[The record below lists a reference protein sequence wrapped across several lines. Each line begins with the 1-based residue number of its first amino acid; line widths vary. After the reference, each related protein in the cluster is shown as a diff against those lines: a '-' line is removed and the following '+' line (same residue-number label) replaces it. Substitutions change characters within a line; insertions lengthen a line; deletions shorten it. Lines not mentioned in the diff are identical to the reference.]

1 MLQRKEHT
9 MDKTISLIALLS
21 AGSLFFSG
29 AAWAELGTENEDQP
43 MSPPAVSEPS
53 ASHPHQAANADVERS
68 AAPQD
73 QHSAKAAE
81 ESIPLATSKPAQQQ
95 TLVSSTALVGST
107 VKDLQGEKIGE
118 IRELMIEP
126 QNGHIAY
133 AVVSSGGVLGMG
145 KKDLAVPWETFRVGL
160 QKDELIVEI
169 DKDKL
174 QSAQPYEMS
183 QR

>member
-1 MLQRKEHT
+1 
-9 MDKTISLIALLS
+9 MDKTISLIAVLS
-21 AGSLFFSG
+21 AGSLLFSG
-29 AAWAELGTENEDQP
+29 AAWAQLGTEDEDQP
-43 MSPPAVSEPS
+43 TSPPAVSAPS
-53 ASHPHQAANADVERS
+53 ASHRATAADAERS
-68 AAPQD
+68 SEPQD
-73 QHSAKAAE
+73 QHKAAQ

-107 VKDLQGEKIGE
+107 VKDLQGEKVGE

-145 KKDLAVPWETFRVGL
+145 KKDLAVPWETFKVGL